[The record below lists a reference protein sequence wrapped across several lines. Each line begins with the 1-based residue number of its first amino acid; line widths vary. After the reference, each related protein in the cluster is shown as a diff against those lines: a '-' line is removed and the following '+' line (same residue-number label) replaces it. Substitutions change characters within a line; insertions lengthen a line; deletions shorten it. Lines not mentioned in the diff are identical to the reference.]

1 VKSVQIHYD
10 LICETEF
17 LLILPLPD
25 KTKVIMKN
33 YQWPVGSKLPNMG
46 TSIFAVMSLLAAENK
61 AINLSQGF
69 PDFPISEK
77 LISLVHKYMK
87 KGFNQYAPM
96 PGVLQ
101 LRKAI
106 SKKIEKSYGAH
117 YDPNNEITITA
128 GATQAIFSIISAFVR
143 PEDEVI
149 IFEPAYDSYVPSV
162 KINGGLVKY
171 ATLQQPGFKI
181 DWERFPA
188 LISNRTRMIIINTPH
203 NPSGTVLN
211 KEDIHQLNR
220 ITKNRDIIILSDE
233 VYEHLI
239 FDGLPHE
246 SICKYPDLAS
256 KSLVVG
262 SFGKTFHATGWKTG
276 FVVAPENLTAELRK
290 THQFIVFAANTPIQ
304 HAIAEFLED
313 EENYNHLPDFYQ
325 QKRDFFLELIKG
337 SKFKPLTC
345 SGTYFLTVDYSAIS
359 DESEMDFAVR
369 LTKEKKIASV
379 PLSPFYHKNDN
390 NFHLRF
396 CFAKT
401 DETLEKA
408 AQILCKI

>member
-1 VKSVQIHYD
+1 MEKYKGLVS
-10 LICETEF
+10 
-17 LLILPLPD
+17 
-25 KTKVIMKN
+25 
-33 YQWPVGSKLPNMG
+33 SKLPNMG
-46 TSIFAVMSLLAAENK
+46 MSIFAVMSQLATENK

-77 LISLVHKYMK
+77 LISLVHKYMIQ
-87 KGFNQYAPM
+87 GLNQYAPM
-96 PGVLQ
+96 PGVPQ

-106 SKKIEKSYGAH
+106 AKKIKKTYGAD
-117 YDPNNEITITA
+117 YDPNHEVTITA
-128 GATQAIFSIISAFVR
+128 GATQAIYAIITAFVR

-149 IFEPAYDSYVPSV
+149 IFEPAYDSYAPSV
-162 KINGGLVKY
+162 KLNGGLAKY
-171 ATLQQPGFKI
+171 ATLQQPGFTI

-203 NPSGTVLN
+203 NPTGTVLT
-211 KEDIHQLNR
+211 KDDITQLAR

-239 FDGLPHE
+239 FDGLQHE
-246 SICKYPDLAS
+246 SICRYPELES

-276 FVVAPENLTAELRK
+276 FVVAPSNLTAELRK

-304 HAIAEFLED
+304 HAIAEFLKEED
-313 EENYNHLPDFYQ
+313 NYSYLPAFFQ
-325 QKRDFFLELIKG
+325 QKRDMFLDLLSG
-337 SKFKPLTC
+337 SRFKPLPC
-345 SGTYFLTVDYSAIS
+345 RGTYFLTVDYSRIS

-369 LTKEKKIASV
+369 LTKEFKVASV
-379 PLSPFYHKNDN
+379 PLSPFYHKNNDN
-390 NFHLRF
+390 KHLRF

-401 DETLEKA
+401 NETLEQA
-408 AQILCKI
+408 AKILCKI

>member
-1 VKSVQIHYD
+1 MEKY
-10 LICETEF
+10 
-17 LLILPLPD
+17 
-25 KTKVIMKN
+25 KG
-33 YQWPVGSKLPNMG
+33 PVSSKLPNMG
-46 TSIFAVMSLLAAENK
+46 MSIFAVMSQLATENK

-77 LISLVHKYMK
+77 LISLVHKYMIQ
-87 KGFNQYAPM
+87 GLNQYAPM
-96 PGVLQ
+96 PGVPQ

-106 SKKIEKSYGAH
+106 AKKIKKTYGAD
-117 YDPNNEITITA
+117 YDPNHEITITA
-128 GATQAIFSIISAFVR
+128 GATQAIYAIITAFVR

-149 IFEPAYDSYVPSV
+149 IFEPAYDSYAPSV
-162 KINGGLVKY
+162 KLNGGITKY
-171 ATLQQPGFKI
+171 ATLQQPGFTI

-203 NPSGTVLN
+203 NPTGTVLT
-211 KEDIHQLNR
+211 KDDITQLAR

-239 FDGLPHE
+239 FDGLQHE
-246 SICKYPDLAS
+246 SICRYPELAS

-276 FVVAPENLTAELRK
+276 FVVAPSNLTAELRK

-304 HAIAEFLED
+304 HAIAEFLKEED
-313 EENYNHLPDFYQ
+313 NYSYLPAFFQ
-325 QKRDFFLELIKG
+325 QKRDMFLDLLSG
-337 SKFKPLTC
+337 SRFKPLPC
-345 SGTYFLTVDYSAIS
+345 RGTYFLTVDYSRIS

-369 LTKEKKIASV
+369 LTKEFKIASV
-379 PLSPFYHKNDN
+379 PLSPFYHKNNDN
-390 NFHLRF
+390 KHLRF

-401 DETLEKA
+401 TETLEQA
-408 AQILCKI
+408 AKILCKI